1 MVLSRKG
8 WLEYRNPCGHRTM
21 KKWKPIFIEN
31 SKIPVLLSKIA
42 PIEIGAISLA
52 GLVFSRG
59 YMSPVTKRHE
69 TIHFQ
74 QQLEMLF
81 IPFFL
86 LYGFFWLKA
95 MIKHRDGKAAY
106 YVNPFEKEAYIN
118 ETDEN
123 YLQNRKRFAWKD
135 YL

>member
-1 MVLSRKG
+1 
-8 WLEYRNPCGHRTM
+8 M

-31 SKIPVLLSKIA
+31 SRVPAWLSKIA

-59 YMSPVTKRHE
+59 FMSPVTKRHE

-74 QQLEMLF
+74 QQLEMLI

-86 LYGFFWLKA
+86 LYGAFWLWG
-95 MIKHRDGKAAY
+95 MWKHRDGEAAY
-106 YVNPFEKEAYIN
+106 YVNPFEREAYIN
-118 ETDEN
+118 ECKED
-123 YLQNRKRFAWKD
+123 YLANRKRFAWKD

>member
-1 MVLSRKG
+1 MVLPRKG

-118 ETDEN
+118 ECKEN
-123 YLQNRKRFAWKD
+123 YLANRKRFAWKD

>member
-1 MVLSRKG
+1 
-8 WLEYRNPCGHRTM
+8 M

-31 SKIPVLLSKIA
+31 SRVPVWLSKIA
-42 PIEIGAISLA
+42 PIEIGAISLV

-59 YMSPVTKRHE
+59 HMSPVTKRHE

-86 LYGFFWLKA
+86 LYGLFWLNG
-95 MIKHRDGKAAY
+95 MIRHRDGKAAY

-118 ETDEN
+118 ECKED
-123 YLQNRKRFAWKD
+123 YLANRKRFAWKD

>member
-1 MVLSRKG
+1 
-8 WLEYRNPCGHRTM
+8 M

-31 SKIPVLLSKIA
+31 SRVPVWLSKIA

>member
-1 MVLSRKG
+1 
-8 WLEYRNPCGHRTM
+8 M

-31 SKIPVLLSKIA
+31 SRVPVWLSKIA

-59 YMSPVTKRHE
+59 LMSPVTKRHE

-86 LYGFFWLKA
+86 LYGFFWLKG
-95 MIKHRDGKAAY
+95 MIKYKDGKAAY

-118 ETDEN
+118 EYKED
-123 YLQNRKRFAWKD
+123 YLANRKRFAWKN